1 MSLTGSASEV
11 TNLDALCG
19 KISRVSPYSI
29 DTSLSQVGAAAEA
42 KATGVAI
49 ANAKA
54 GIDGHLRSKDNPHG
68 VTKAQI
74 GLDNVDNTADV
85 EKPVSVPQKEALDKK
100 VDKATNKGLSTN
112 DFTDA
117 YRDKLDGIEEGANKY
132 SLSDGEVTKEKIAD
146 KAVTAEKVNDTSRTQ
161 YFSATLTVDGW
172 TGDAAPYTQTVTDVK
187 SDTGVAMTEN
197 DRPKVYLVPPETFA
211 DVEAAEE
218 AYGLLY
224 DVNSGSGTA
233 TFKAKE
239 KPTVAIN
246 VALEVNRI

>member
-1 MSLTGSASEV
+1 MGLPLLEKDLAYISKLDTYPTDVGGMSAEELKAAFDAASQDIQNYINRLLIPQIESDIDAASQGVPSGEGINGSRLVENSVPDSKIINLNGDKIDNGTIGTEKHEKGSITRELLSE
-11 TNLDALCG
+11 DAKTVQTEDFPNKVVPGRAL
-19 KISRVSPYSI
+19 
-29 DTSLSQVGAAAEA
+29 E
-42 KATGVAI
+42 
-49 ANAKA
+49 
-54 GIDGHLRSKDNPHG
+54 
-68 VTKAQI
+68 
-74 GLDNVDNTADV
+74 DNTI
-85 EKPVSVPQKEALDKK
+85 P
-100 VDKATNKGLSTN
+100 
-112 DFTDA
+112 FTK
-117 YRDKLDGIEEGANKY
+117 YGDGSI
-132 SLSDGEVTKEKIAD
+132 
-146 KAVTAEKVNDTSRTQ
+146 TAEKVNADSRTQ

-172 TGDAAPYTQTVTDVK
+172 TGDAAPYTQTVNVG
-187 SDTGVAMTEN
+187 GVVAL